1 MSTKETMPEETVNE
15 STTVDQVEINID
27 EIFGMPGA
35 ESVMLPEEE
44 EEGGHVPVCDHAINE
59 SHNPRTHLI
68 EP

>member
-44 EEGGHVPVCDHAINE
+44 EEGGHA
-59 SHNPRTHLI
+59 TL
-68 EP
+68 